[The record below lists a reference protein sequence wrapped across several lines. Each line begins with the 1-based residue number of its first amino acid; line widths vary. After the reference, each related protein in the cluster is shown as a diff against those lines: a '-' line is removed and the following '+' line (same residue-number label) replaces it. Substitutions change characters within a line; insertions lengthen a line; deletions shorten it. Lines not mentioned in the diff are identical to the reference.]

1 MTKMKNKVVL
11 HYKRPKR
18 IEENAE
24 WQKKDYTYYSSS
36 FSTAMDG
43 CMRLALAGYATRIEI
58 NGVVVLDWAENFINE
73 NYKL

>member
-1 MTKMKNKVVL
+1 MKNKVIL
-11 HYKRPKR
+11 YYKRPKR

-24 WQKKDYTYYSSS
+24 QQKKDYTYYSSS

-43 CMRLALAGYATRIEI
+43 CMRLALDGYATRIEI
-58 NGVVVLDWAENFINE
+58 NNIVILDWAENFISE